1 MVSVGTVYRCG
12 DVSVELGA
20 TNLVTISDATD
31 DEIVL
36 YKKDLPSLY
45 EILCQLAK
53 DGVMEGVS
61 VQC

>member
-12 DVSVELGA
+12 DVRVELGA
-20 TNLVTISDATD
+20 TNLVTISDISD
-31 DEIVL
+31 DEIAL
-36 YKKDLPSLY
+36 YKRDLASLY

>member
-12 DVSVELGA
+12 DVRVELGA
-20 TNLVTISDATD
+20 TNLVTISDISD
-31 DEIVL
+31 DEIVM

-45 EILCQLAK
+45 EILCQLAR
-53 DGVMEGVS
+53 DGAIEVAG